1 MLRNRTPLITDKVGD
16 RVRLIHMNDPYTDL
30 RSGATGTVNF
40 IDDMGTV
47 FVKWD
52 NGSALGLLAGVD
64 RWVTIASA

>member
-1 MLRNRTPLITDKVGD
+1 MLRDRKSLITDKVGD
-16 RVRLIHMNDPYTDL
+16 RVRLIYMNDPYTDL
-30 RSGATGTVNF
+30 RSGETGTVNF

-64 RWVTIASA
+64 RWVTITA

>member
-1 MLRNRTPLITDKVGD
+1 MLTNRKPLITDKVGD
-16 RVRLIHMNDPYTDL
+16 RVRLIYMNDPYTDL

-64 RWVTIASA
+64 RWVTITA